1 MWCRQG
7 ALLLLVCAAAAP
19 AQAPREIILRS
30 LGAYERDLDARKNY
44 TFLVRNEQ
52 RRMDGEGR
60 PKSVKSET
68 HEVLILYGASYR
80 RLVARNDQPLSPEE
94 ERQEQRKLDKEL
106 ERRKKAAARD
116 PGKAAREDEREIEEH
131 RKLMRE
137 IADAYTFA
145 IVGEESVA
153 GHRAWVIDAEPRTDF
168 RPRTD
173 RGRILP
179 AFRGRL
185 WITQEDYRW
194 AKVEA
199 EAIRTVSFGWILARL
214 QPGSQIAFEQRRL
227 EEELWMPVKAHLR
240 IQARLALIKKFDMEV
255 EVSFSNYRKFQSD
268 SRIVDV
274 APLGEAP
281 GRSGP

>member
-1 MWCRQG
+1 MVQKA
-7 ALLLLVCAAAAP
+7 ALLLAVCTAAL
-19 AQAPREIILRS
+19 AQDPREIILRS
-30 LGAYERDLDARKNY
+30 LGSYERDLDARKNY
-44 TFLVRNEQ
+44 TFLVRSEQ

-80 RLVARNDQPLSPEE
+80 RLVARNDQPLTPEE
-94 ERQEQRKLDKEL
+94 EREEQRKLDKEL

-116 PGKAAREDEREIEEH
+116 PGKLAREDERTIEEH

-137 IADAYTFA
+137 IADAYTFS
-145 IVGEESVA
+145 IVGEEPVG
-153 GHRAWVIDAEPRTDF
+153 GHAAWVIDAEPRPDF

-179 AFRGRL
+179 GFRGRL

-199 EAIRTVSFGWILARL
+199 EAIRTVSFGWVLARL
-214 QPGSQIAFEQRRL
+214 QPGSQIAFEQHRL
-227 EEELWMPVKAHLR
+227 EEELWMPTSARMR
-240 IQARLALIKKFDMEV
+240 ILARLALVKKFDMEV
-255 EVSFSNYRKFQSD
+255 EVTFSDYRKFQSD

-274 APLGEAP
+274 SPLVGAS
-281 GRSGP
+281 GRTGP

>member
-1 MWCRQG
+1 MVQKA
-7 ALLLLVCAAAAP
+7 ALLLAVCTAAL
-19 AQAPREIILRS
+19 AQDPREIILRS
-30 LGAYERDLDARKNY
+30 LGSYERDLDARKNY
-44 TFLVRNEQ
+44 TFLVRSEQ

-80 RLVARNDQPLSPEE
+80 RLVARNDQPLTPEE
-94 ERQEQRKLDKEL
+94 EREEQRKLDKEL

-116 PGKAAREDEREIEEH
+116 PGKLAREDERTIEEH

-137 IADAYTFA
+137 IADAYTFS
-145 IVGEESVA
+145 IVGEEPVG
-153 GHRAWVIDAEPRTDF
+153 GHAAWVIDAEPRPDF

-179 AFRGRL
+179 GFRGRL

-199 EAIRTVSFGWILARL
+199 EAIRTVSFGWVLARL

-227 EEELWMPVKAHLR
+227 EEELTIK
-240 IQARLALIKKFDMEV
+240 IQQRM
-255 EVSFSNYRKFQSD
+255 S
-268 SRIVDV
+268 
-274 APLGEAP
+274 
-281 GRSGP
+281 

>member
-1 MWCRQG
+1 MVQKA
-7 ALLLLVCAAAAP
+7 ALLLAVCTAAL
-19 AQAPREIILRS
+19 AQDPREIILRS
-30 LGAYERDLDARKNY
+30 LGSYERDLDARKNY
-44 TFLVRNEQ
+44 TFLVRSEQ

-80 RLVARNDQPLSPEE
+80 RLVARNDQPLTPEE
-94 ERQEQRKLDKEL
+94 EREEQRKLDKEL

-116 PGKAAREDEREIEEH
+116 PGKLAREDERTIEEH

-137 IADAYTFA
+137 IADAYTFS
-145 IVGEESVA
+145 IVGEEPVG
-153 GHRAWVIDAEPRTDF
+153 GHAAWVIDAEPRPDF

-179 AFRGRL
+179 GFRGRL

-199 EAIRTVSFGWILARL
+199 EAIRTVSFGWVLARL

-227 EEELWMPVKAHLR
+227 EEELWMPTSARMR
-240 IQARLALIKKFDMEV
+240 ILARLALVKKFDMEV
-255 EVSFSNYRKFQSD
+255 EVTFSDYRKFQSD

-274 APLGEAP
+274 SPLVGAS
-281 GRSGP
+281 GRTGP

>member
-1 MWCRQG
+1 MLF
-7 ALLLLVCAAAAP
+7 AVACAAAWAE
-19 AQAPREIILRS
+19 QPREIILRS
-30 LGAYERDLDARKNY
+30 LTSYERDLDARKNY

-80 RLVARNDQPLSPEE
+80 RLVARNDQPLTPEE
-94 ERQEQRKLDKEL
+94 EREEQRKLDKEL
-106 ERRKKAAARD
+106 ERRKRAAAKD
-116 PGKAAREDEREIEEH
+116 PGQLAREDERTLEEH

-137 IADAYTFA
+137 IADAYTFS
-145 IVGEESVA
+145 IVGEKPVG
-153 GHRAWVIDAEPRTDF
+153 GHPTWVIDAEPRPDF
-168 RPRTD
+168 RPRTE

-185 WITQEDYRW
+185 WITKEDYRW

-227 EEELWMPVKAHLR
+227 EEELWMPTAARMR
-240 IQARLALIKKFDMEV
+240 ILARLALIKKYDMEV
-255 EVSFSNYRKFQSD
+255 EVTFSDYRKFQSD
-268 SRIVDV
+268 SRIVDIS
-274 APLGEAP
+274 PLGNAST
-281 GRSGP
+281 RSEP